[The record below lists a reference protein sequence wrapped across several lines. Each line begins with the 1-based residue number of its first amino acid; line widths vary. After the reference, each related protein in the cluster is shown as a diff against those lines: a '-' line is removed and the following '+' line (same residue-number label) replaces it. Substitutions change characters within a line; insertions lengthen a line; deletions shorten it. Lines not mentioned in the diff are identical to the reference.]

1 MKHTAKTK
9 HRKGYNME
17 RKKLNKIL
25 WPIALLLLNSLWF
38 GISDNAAPYEIN
50 DFEHTIEERTIT
62 LAGVFGQDKP
72 MPSVLEIEFRGLT
85 AEEGAVGWKIFDD
98 NDVVVAQWSGE
109 LNESTGWKGELKP
122 GTYRFNTTV
131 GQGIITEQTLYI
143 QPFGSYVFEGHIA
156 LSTLLILVAFTE
168 TFARKKGREYVLKK
182 NSNGTQ
188 AREKAPFS
196 RTNSGMP
203 EQESTLSEADPWRA
217 PKGLP

>member
-1 MKHTAKTK
+1 
-9 HRKGYNME
+9 
-17 RKKLNKIL
+17 
-25 WPIALLLLNSLWF
+25 
-38 GISDNAAPYEIN
+38 
-50 DFEHTIEERTIT
+50 
-62 LAGVFGQDKP
+62 

-131 GQGIITEQTLYI
+131 GQGISTEQTLYI

-156 LSTLLILVAFTE
+156 LSTLLILVAFAE
-168 TFARKKGREYVLKK
+168 TFARKKGRAYVLKK
-182 NSNGTQ
+182 NSSSAQ
-188 AREKAPFS
+188 VSEKAPFS
-196 RTNSGMP
+196 RTNTGMP
-203 EQESTLSEADPWRA
+203 EQESTLSEDDPWRA